1 MQEPLNL
8 VEAVK
13 PYRHVLRPVECAY
26 CGLDDYDQID
36 QTMIEYLFGIRHCA
50 AHGAAAKRD
59 CNAFLHEVG
68 KVPMRAIESLPAL
81 KSLHDLSHTN
91 FTITRS
97 SGERQS
103 GWSINYGSLD
113 YPVYMIRDG
122 TDWVIPMIN
131 HEVNLMKNVRI
142 NSLQEMHPTLAEA
155 YAALDAGVYRTDYE
169 SRNTLLIS
177 PLREHPSIT
186 TVIAADGSI
195 GRMYTGVP
203 QFSTNQ

>member
-1 MQEPLNL
+1 MQQRLTSAA
-8 VEAVK
+8 AVK

-68 KVPMRAIESLPAL
+68 KVPMWAIGNLPAL
-81 KSLHDLSHTN
+81 KSLYDLSGVN

-97 SGERQS
+97 SGEQQS

-113 YPVYMIRDG
+113 SPLYITRDETG
-122 TDWVIPMIN
+122 WVIPMIN
-131 HEVNLMKNVRI
+131 NEVNLMKNVRI
-142 NSLQEMHPTLAEA
+142 NSLQETHPSLAETN
-155 YAALDAGVYRTDYE
+155 AALEAGVYRTDYD
-169 SRNTLLIS
+169 SRNSLLIS
-177 PLREHPSIT
+177 PIREHPSIT
-186 TVIAADGSI
+186 TVTRADGSI
-195 GRMYTGVP
+195 GRIYTGSP
-203 QFSTNQ
+203 NLY